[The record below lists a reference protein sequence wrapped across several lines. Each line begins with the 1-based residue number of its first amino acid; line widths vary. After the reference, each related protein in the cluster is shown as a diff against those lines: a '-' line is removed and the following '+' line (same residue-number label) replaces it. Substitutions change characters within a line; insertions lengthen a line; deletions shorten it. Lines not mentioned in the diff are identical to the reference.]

1 MELLIQQIEAAADDD
16 GLVAVTAVA
25 AKGVFDNGVRHEK
38 GTTFLMEKSLVP
50 PHIQG
55 KQVEL
60 TRANMPTGE
69 AAPAADAPA
78 AAQAQK
84 AQQAARDKRQRG
96 AKNKSL

>member
-25 AKGVFDNGVRHEK
+25 VKGVFDNGVRHAK
-38 GTTFLMEKSLVP
+38 GETFLMEKSLVP

-60 TRANMPTGE
+60 TRANMPKGE
-69 AAPAADAPA
+69 ARPSVA
-78 AAQAQK
+78 K
-84 AQQAARDKRQRG
+84 AQTAKADKRQRP
-96 AKNKSL
+96 AADKSL